1 MPLWILGAIGWLT
14 IVLVTNV
21 VIYLLSR
28 DPLGKLI
35 IDSSTLS
42 VQQKLLASQQEK
54 IEKMTRYR
62 SHETQELN
70 SIHVFF
76 IFFSFY

>member
-42 VQQKLLASQQEK
+42 VQQKL
-54 IEKMTRYR
+54 
-62 SHETQELN
+62 
-70 SIHVFF
+70 
-76 IFFSFY
+76 

>member
-42 VQQKLLASQQEK
+42 VQQKLCRCFAS
-54 IEKMTRYR
+54 
-62 SHETQELN
+62 SHWGNIFSLPLYLFTLVQA
-70 SIHVFF
+70 F
-76 IFFSFY
+76 IGSAHS